1 MTEAWLK
8 HDWNLRAHNV
18 LHASTSRCQWALCA
32 QNKSSQGNHTFPH
45 QLIISRCSRQVVLL
59 NLNKGRAIRI
69 ARGGVELSKV
79 AFTLW
84 IWIFRFVD
92 IQQYPLTNI
101 LHLNVLTLFD
111 RSISKSGSIGGAR
124 GCHAK
129 SISLQNTSKD
139 CGTLMFFFTRTP
151 FVAQCFLEV
160 QTQVSSSELVTLFH
174 VLTRI

>member
-1 MTEAWLK
+1 MVHYLQQVISLNVNKTECLNPLGK
-8 HDWNLRAHNV
+8 GDLVRVHLPRAHNV

-32 QNKSSQGNHTFPH
+32 QNKSSQGKHRFPH

-101 LHLNVLTLFD
+101 LHLNVLTRFD
-111 RSISKSGSIGGAR
+111 CSISKSGSIGGA
-124 GCHAK
+124 
-129 SISLQNTSKD
+129 
-139 CGTLMFFFTRTP
+139 
-151 FVAQCFLEV
+151 
-160 QTQVSSSELVTLFH
+160 
-174 VLTRI
+174 